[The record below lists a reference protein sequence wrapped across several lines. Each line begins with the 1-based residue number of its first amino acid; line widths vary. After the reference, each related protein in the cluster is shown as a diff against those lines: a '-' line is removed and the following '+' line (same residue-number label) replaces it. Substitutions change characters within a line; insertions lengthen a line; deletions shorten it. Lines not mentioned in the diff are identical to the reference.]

1 MSFGDPKGPFPDFVR
16 PQLSEEDVRKV
27 LAMILRVSVGVPIIL
42 LLAVG
47 VSTSFY
53 TVQAEER
60 GVIRRFGNFTGI
72 ADPGLHFK
80 LPFGIDTVDI
90 VATERVLKQ
99 EFGFRTTIVAE
110 RTQYTTQG
118 LEDES
123 LMLTGDLNIIDVS
136 WVVQYRI
143 SDPEKYLFNVREP
156 ERTLRDVSEAVMRRI
171 VGNRIGSDVLTVG
184 RVAVSTGARKEIQ
197 EIMDTYDSGLIINTV
212 ELQDVVPP
220 ARVQPAFNSV
230 NVARQAREQMINEAE
245 KRRNQRVPRTEGQA
259 LQVIAEAE
267 GYAAERTN
275 RAQGEA
281 ARFLSILEEYEQ
293 APLVTRQRLYLET
306 MGEVLPAAGRVLVT
320 QENQTSPLPIFGI
333 DGPISMP
340 KTEVK
345 P

>member
-99 EFGFRTTIVAE
+99 EFGFRTTTVAE

-212 ELQDVVPP
+212 ELQDVVPRP
-220 ARVQPAFNSV
+220 GSARV
-230 NVARQAREQMINEAE
+230 
-245 KRRNQRVPRTEGQA
+245 
-259 LQVIAEAE
+259 
-267 GYAAERTN
+267 
-275 RAQGEA
+275 
-281 ARFLSILEEYEQ
+281 
-293 APLVTRQRLYLET
+293 
-306 MGEVLPAAGRVLVT
+306 
-320 QENQTSPLPIFGI
+320 
-333 DGPISMP
+333 
-340 KTEVK
+340 
-345 P
+345 